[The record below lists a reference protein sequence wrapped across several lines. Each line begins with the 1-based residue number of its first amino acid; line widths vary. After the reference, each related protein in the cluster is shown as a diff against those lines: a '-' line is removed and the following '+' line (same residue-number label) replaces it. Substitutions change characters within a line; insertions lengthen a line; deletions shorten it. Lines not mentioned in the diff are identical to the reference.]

1 MMQKLVFIVTV
12 TTLLV
17 WSGVAWL
24 AYTLIRLGGQAV
36 ASNADV
42 LPADPEFVELAS
54 WIAVFGTG
62 VGEWIIIIVWAAVAA
77 VPAVILALGFV
88 AKWILPGILKNR
100 GAP

>member
-12 TTLLV
+12 TALLV

-42 LPADPEFVELAS
+42 LPAHPEFVELAS
-54 WIAVFGTG
+54 WLAVFGTG
-62 VGEWIIIIVWAAVAA
+62 VGEWFVIIVWAAVA
-77 VPAVILALGFV
+77 AVILALGFV
-88 AKWILPGILKNR
+88 AKSILPGILKNR

>member
-1 MMQKLVFIVTV
+1 MEKLVIIVTV
-12 TTLLV
+12 TALLV
-17 WSGVAWL
+17 WSGVAWI

-36 ASNADV
+36 ASNADI

-54 WIAVFGTG
+54 WLAVFGTG
-62 VGEWIIIIVWAAVAA
+62 VGEWIVIIVWAAIA
-77 VPAVILALGFV
+77 AVILALGFA

>member
-1 MMQKLVFIVTV
+1 MMQKLVFIVTG
-12 TTLLV
+12 TALLV

-42 LPADPEFVELAS
+42 LPAGPEFVEIAS
-54 WIAVFGTG
+54 WLAVFGTG
-62 VGEWIIIIVWAAVAA
+62 VGEWIVIIVWAAVAA
-77 VPAVILALGFV
+77 IILALGFV

>member
-12 TTLLV
+12 TALLV

-54 WIAVFGTG
+54 WLAVFGTG
-62 VGEWIIIIVWAAVAA
+62 VGEWIVIIVWAAAA
-77 VPAVILALGFV
+77 TVILALGFV
-88 AKWILPGILKNR
+88 AKWILPGILENR

>member
-1 MMQKLVFIVTV
+1 MQKLVFIVTV
-12 TTLLV
+12 TALLV

-54 WIAVFGTG
+54 WLAVFGTG
-62 VGEWIIIIVWAAVAA
+62 VGEWIVIIVWAAVAA
-77 VPAVILALGFV
+77 VILALGFV
-88 AKWILPGILKNR
+88 VKWILPGILKNR
-100 GAP
+100 VAP

>member
-12 TTLLV
+12 TALLV

-24 AYTLIRLGGQAV
+24 AYTLIRIGGQSV

-54 WIAVFGTG
+54 WLAVFGTG
-62 VGEWIIIIVWAAVAA
+62 VGEWIVIIVWAAVAA
-77 VPAVILALGFV
+77 VILALGFV
-88 AKWILPGILKNR
+88 VKWILPGILKNR